1 MSDQNTN
8 DDALSLTENGGT
20 RAEISTGN
28 AANAALQNVNTPDD
42 GVTSAHVAL
51 ESPHAANRRDS
62 TLFACRSASPT
73 DDSQTA
79 GAAVS
84 EAAAHLRDSTLFARR
99 NASPTDA
106 DKTAGAVDSD
116 AAYILYSRT
125 RAKNWRPD
133 SLEFSSPLNGLT
145 CSKCLTFF
153 EISRHLS
160 DVRRLLPI
168 AFVKVGIC
176 HGVPYLFHGL
186 VVGL

>member
-1 MSDQNTN
+1 MSDQNTS
-8 DDALSLTENGGT
+8 DDALSLTEDGGT

-28 AANAALQNVNTPDD
+28 AVNAALQNVNTPDD

-62 TLFACRSASPT
+62 TLFAC
-73 DDSQTA
+73 
-79 GAAVS
+79 
-84 EAAAHLRDSTLFARR
+84 R

-160 DVRRLLPI
+160 DVRRLLPL